1 MLSVSFALILGW
13 IAQSVKPFSFQQ
25 VPGEL
30 LPPTFQGERGSMRQQ
45 PGLFEKASRR
55 QANELQ
61 NVHLNR

>member
-1 MLSVSFALILGW
+1 MLSVSFALILGR

-25 VPGEL
+25 VPGKL
-30 LPPTFQGERGSMRQQ
+30 LPPFFQGDRGSMGQQ

-61 NVHLNR
+61 DVHQSR